1 MLMLAV
7 EAAVDPVGRPL
18 PEHLGGVLHG
28 FVERALLNHAS
39 HLIPVLRP
47 EGDDEYASL
56 AIEPPPF
63 GQHIATQLRFGCI
76 LFRDATQSWSV
87 IARALLEQ
95 AKENDINNRA
105 IQVVRAWIYQPGSQ
119 PQAVVVDGR
128 LIDETPLPE
137 SPGAW
142 VRRSAI
148 RVPEVAAAIRAYS
161 LEFRSPLLLGSRGY
175 IRREHK
181 VPWPTL
187 KSLLDSIAKR
197 MVVLEPDLAQMMGI
211 VQGWRAGDRF
221 DQIEA
226 LTPADKP
233 ATQVQWPYSV
243 HRGIFKP
250 GIVGEL
256 IFVAQLGPAEL
267 ALLEWGQWLG
277 VGQQTTMGCGRYVLR
292 PAAPSAV

>member
-7 EAAVDPVGRPL
+7 EAVVDPKGASL
-18 PEHLGGVLHG
+18 PRHLGGALHG
-28 FVERALLNHAS
+28 FVERALLNHAC

-63 GQHIATQLRFGCI
+63 GQRIATQLRFGCI

-95 AKENDINNRA
+95 ASNGINNRA
-105 IQVVRAWIYQPGSQ
+105 IEIDRAWVYQPGGL
-119 PQAVVVDGR
+119 PQAVVVGGR
-128 LIDETPLPE
+128 LIDEESWPE
-137 SPGAW
+137 SPAAW
-142 VRRSAI
+142 VRRAAVRI
-148 RVPEVAAAIRAYS
+148 PEEEAVVRAYS
-161 LEFRSPLLLGSRGY
+161 LEFRSPLLLGSRGS
-175 IRREHK
+175 IRRDHK

-197 MVVLEPDLAQMMGI
+197 MVVLEPELAQMMGI
-211 VQGWRAGDRF
+211 VQGWRASDRF
-221 DQIEA
+221 DQVEA
-226 LTPADKP
+226 LTPADRP

-243 HRGIFKP
+243 HRKIFKP

-256 IFVAQLGPAEL
+256 IFVTQLGPAEL

-277 VGQQTTMGCGRYVLR
+277 VGQQTTMGCGRYIYK
-292 PAAPSAV
+292 AK